1 MFVCVFLPG
10 WRILFRKVRDVKQI
24 IYLPRPEQKYTIPHI
39 HSVWT
44 GRPNHDVI
52 VTAKNGLWDGRLA
65 IWY

>member
-39 HSVWT
+39 HSV
-44 GRPNHDVI
+44 
-52 VTAKNGLWDGRLA
+52 
-65 IWY
+65 